1 MSRLLLIISFCIFS
15 TSSPAQIFK
24 CVDSDGRLTYSKEK
38 RGCEKDDYLM
48 SDDSS
53 VIKQTKPK
61 SYKNNTSIK
70 NQVYVKYRG
79 EVSLETFT
87 CNTITRSS
95 LIRRLCYDKAESYV
109 IVNLNGTNYHY
120 CEVPESFVNEWMN
133 ATSMGKFFN
142 SRVKGGFDCRVKRM
156 PQY

>member
-1 MSRLLLIISFCIFS
+1 MNRLLLIISLYIFS
-15 TSSPAQIFK
+15 TPSLAQIFK
-24 CVDSDGRLTYSKEK
+24 CVDPEGRVTYSMEK
-38 RGCEKDDYLM
+38 RGCEKDDYLINN
-48 SDDSS
+48 DSS
-53 VIKQTKPK
+53 EKTQTKPK
-61 SYKNNTSIK
+61 PYKNNTSIK

-109 IVNLNGTNYHY
+109 IVNLNGSNYDY
-120 CEVPESFVNEWMN
+120 CEVPESLVNEWMN